1 MPAKGSLN
9 VNTPTSKKKKDV
21 GGSDGKAS
29 APGTPNK
36 SARALASDEADA
48 PTFVA
53 RPAESDAAS
62 GTMKAYLDIET
73 IKQLGFVAGQFV
85 LVAKVGG
92 RGLVAQISPGPGTAG
107 TVLLTKRFR
116 RLAGIVLGD
125 QLTIERHNQRPEVAT
140 EVQIGPL
147 SDSIDFDDYKKLV
160 QDMGIVCAGVV
171 LDDKIQVISAGGL
184 PNMDKL
190 SLNGPK
196 SGGAGDDKIISPP
209 FFVDD
214 TTKIVETAQSLVTS
228 ISIPPYVG
236 YGSIGGLKAE
246 IKKLRDSIEL
256 PLHHPEL
263 FQRFNMTPDRGF
275 LLHGPPGTGKT
286 MLLRAVANE
295 TNAHV
300 LTINGPSIVSKYLGE
315 TESTL
320 RKYFDEA
327 RKFQP
332 SIIFIDE
339 IDALVPKRDS
349 DESGEAESRVVS
361 TLLTL
366 MDGMDSSGRIV
377 VIGATNRPN
386 QIDPALRRPGRL
398 GQELEIGI
406 PDANGRRDILNIQLS
421 TIPHQLSQEFVD
433 LIASKTHGYVG
444 ADLHALCRD
453 AVMRSVK
460 RGLESNQALDE
471 MFVTE
476 QDLAQAMVDI
486 SPSAMREVVLELPKV
501 RWTDVGGQEA
511 VKQQLREAVEWPLQ
525 HPGAFAR
532 LGIQPPKG
540 VLLYGPPGCSKT
552 LIAKALATEAG
563 LNFLAVKGPEI
574 FNKYVGE
581 SERSIREIFS
591 KARAAAPSI
600 IFFDEIDALS
610 AARGE
615 AEAGGDRVLT
625 SLLNEMDGIEALK
638 DVTIL
643 AATNLPDTIDSAL
656 MRPGRLDRIIYVGPP
671 DTEARTKILQ
681 IQFARMRIS
690 DDVDIH
696 ELALL
701 TEGCSGAEVVSLC
714 QEAGLIAMN
723 ENIDISA
730 VCRRHFE
737 LAVKS
742 MTKAITPSMLEYFEN
757 FAKNRH

>member
-1 MPAKGSLN
+1 MGPKASLN
-9 VNTPTSKKKKDV
+9 LNTPTSKKKKDI
-21 GGSDGKAS
+21 GGSADNKPSPNTANKA
-29 APGTPNK
+29 AK
-36 SARALASDEADA
+36 SISNADVET
-48 PTFVA
+48 TFIA
-53 RPAESDAAS
+53 RPAATDVPAA
-62 GTMKAYLDIET
+62 TMKVYLDLST
-73 IKQLGFVAGQFV
+73 IKELGFVAGEYT
-85 LVAKVGG
+85 LVSKMGG
-92 RGLVAQISPGPGTAG
+92 RGLVGQISPTKCASD
-107 TVLLTKRFR
+107 VILLTKRFR
-116 RLAGIVLGD
+116 RLAGITLGERIA
-125 QLTIERHNQRPEVAT
+125 IEKFNARPEVSDEITVGA
-140 EVQIGPL
+140 L
-147 SDSIDFDDYKKLV
+147 SDESQAV
-160 QDMGIVCAGVV
+160 QYADTVRQMGLICPGLT
-171 LDDKIQVISAGGL
+171 LDDNV
-184 PNMDKL
+184 
-190 SLNGPK
+190 
-196 SGGAGDDKIISPP
+196 KIINAEALPAIGNLNIDGSNTDVSARLVSP
-209 FFVDD
+209 VYYVTDE
-214 TTKIVETAQSLVTS
+214 TKIVGTAESRVGGGIT
-228 ISIPPYVG
+228 IPPFIG
-236 YGSIGGLKAE
+236 YDTIGGLKAQ
-246 IKKLRDSIEL
+246 IKKLRDSVEL

-263 FQRFNMTPDRGF
+263 FQRFSMSPDRGF
-275 LLHGPPGTGKT
+275 LLYGPPGTGKT
-286 MLLRAVANE
+286 MLLKAIANE
-295 TNAHV
+295 TNAHI

-315 TESTL
+315 TEATL

-332 SIIFIDE
+332 AIIFIDE

-366 MDGMDSSGRIV
+366 MDGMDANNRVI

-386 QIDPALRRPGRL
+386 SIDPALRRPGRL
-398 GQELEIGI
+398 GQEFEIGI
-406 PDANGRRDILNIQLS
+406 PDADGRRDILNIQLS
-421 TIPHQLSQEFVD
+421 SIPHKLSQDFID
-433 LIASKTHGYVG
+433 TIASKTHGYVG
-444 ADLHALCRD
+444 ADLYALCRD

-460 RGLESNQALDE
+460 RGLETNQELCD
-471 MFVTE
+471 MFVE
-476 QDLAQAMVDI
+476 EADLALAMIDI

-501 RWTDVGGQEA
+501 RWTDIGGQEM

-525 HPGAFAR
+525 HPDAFSR

-581 SERSIREIFS
+581 SERSIRDIFS

-615 AEAGGDRVLT
+615 AGAGGDRVLT

-671 DTEARTKILQ
+671 DLDARIQILK
-681 IQFARMRIS
+681 IQFARMSIA
-690 DDVDIH
+690 DDVDL
-696 ELALL
+696 EQLAIL

-723 ENIDISA
+723 ENIDIPA
-730 VCRRHFE
+730 IARRHFE

-742 MTKAITPSMLEYFEN
+742 MTKAITLDMLKYFDN
-757 FAKNRH
+757 FAKNRS